1 MAEPNR
7 LQQAV
12 APNTI
17 GSVTPR
23 PSPSPAPRTAPDG
36 ATNDDGDAFDTFDLD
51 DLDEAAAAAD
61 HAVSHGELDRR
72 VQEAVATAMADQTA
86 AVAAARRRGRIGFIA
101 GLLLAAAGVPL
112 FFGASLVAE
121 EAGIALIC
129 IGIGVALLSIL
140 IAAARADVAAS
151 RRSTTAAVATTI
163 LFPHAAIVWIAAIGL
178 VAFGLL
184 VLLVAVQT
192 A

>member
-1 MAEPNR
+1 
-7 LQQAV
+7 
-12 APNTI
+12 
-17 GSVTPR
+17 
-23 PSPSPAPRTAPDG
+23 
-36 ATNDDGDAFDTFDLD
+36 
-51 DLDEAAAAAD
+51 
-61 HAVSHGELDRR
+61 
-72 VQEAVATAMADQTA
+72 MADQTA

-129 IGIGVALLSIL
+129 LGVGVALLSML

-151 RRSTTAAVATTI
+151 RRSTTAAVATTM
-163 LFPHAAIVWIAAIGL
+163 LLPHTAIVWIAAIGL

-192 A
+192 G